1 MYTSLR
7 KCREAVA
14 KLIRIR
20 IGFLFGS
27 EVSNFVAVRMG
38 KSLRVFF
45 LGVFALPVQLTVD
58 SKHVFADFSSYD
70 S

>member
-1 MYTSLR
+1 M
-7 KCREAVA
+7 
-14 KLIRIR
+14 RIR

-27 EVSNFVAVRMG
+27 EVSNFVAFRMG
-38 KSLRVFF
+38 ESLRVFF

-70 S
+70 F